1 MLQGARYPNWREA
14 DMDTYARMTHDQR
27 AKVIKLLLDSQ
38 KEFLNAVEEINDAQW
53 NFRPSP
59 LEWSVGWVAEHIV
72 LTQDAIFSIIGKS
85 LAQTPNPDW
94 ESKTAGKE
102 EVLERVL
109 PNRTGRAQAPV
120 AVRPSGKLKR
130 DEIIKQFKQSRSK
143 ILEFAERTT
152 LPLKAHTYD
161 NPFSIFNT
169 LNAYDWLLYIPLH
182 TNRHNKQM
190 AAVKASAGY
199 PK

>member
-1 MLQGARYPNWREA
+1 
-14 DMDTYARMTHDQR
+14 MDTYARMTHDER

-38 KEFLNAVEEINDAQW
+38 KEFLNAVEEISDTEW
-53 NFRPSP
+53 NYRPSP
-59 LEWSVGWVAEHIV
+59 SEWSVGLVAEHIV
-72 LTQDAIFSIIGKS
+72 LTQDAIFSIIEKS

-102 EVLERVL
+102 KVLERVL
-109 PNRTGRAQAPV
+109 PNRTGRAQAPI
-120 AVRPSGKLKR
+120 AVRPSGKLKC

-143 ILEFAERTT
+143 ILEFAERTG

-161 NPFSIFNT
+161 NPFPIFNT

-182 TNRHNKQM
+182 TTRHNKQI
-190 AAVKASAGY
+190 AEVKASAGY